1 MKNCTTL
8 IAVRDMERSL
18 RFYKD
23 LFQQEVTLD
32 LGWNKTLACGL
43 ALQEHFDEIAGF
55 PADTMMFHSNTME
68 LYFETEDF
76 DGFIALLDQYP
87 DVERLHE
94 AKTFPWL
101 QRGIRIFD
109 PDGHLIEVSE
119 SMYCVAC
126 GQFRQGK
133 SVEET
138 AQLTQHPLDIVQEW
152 YRKYQTSNISVCGTD
167 CSTCGCYGTMCS
179 GCNAC
184 EGKVFHA
191 PEGCA
196 IYRCTIGEKHLKN
209 CGECKEA
216 PCSIW
221 RNTRDP
227 KYSDEEFEQNIAARM
242 QSFMLFLPSCAVGR
256 DDLFRYVPPCAR
268 VSPSLPCC
276 PPRSCR
282 LR

>member
-126 GQFRQGK
+126 GEVREGD
-133 SVEET
+133 T
-138 AQLTQHPLDIVQEW
+138 APAGHCSGMVQEIPDVQHQRLR
-152 YRKYQTSNISVCGTD
+152 YRLQ
-167 CSTCGCYGTMCS
+167 
-179 GCNAC
+179 
-184 EGKVFHA
+184 
-191 PEGCA
+191 
-196 IYRCTIGEKHLKN
+196 HLRLLWN
-209 CGECKEA
+209 
-216 PCSIW
+216 
-221 RNTRDP
+221 DV
-227 KYSDEEFEQNIAARM
+227 QRM
-242 QSFMLFLPSCAVGR
+242 Q
-256 DDLFRYVPPCAR
+256 
-268 VSPSLPCC
+268 
-276 PPRSCR
+276 R
-282 LR
+282 LRGQSLSRSRRLRHLQMPQS